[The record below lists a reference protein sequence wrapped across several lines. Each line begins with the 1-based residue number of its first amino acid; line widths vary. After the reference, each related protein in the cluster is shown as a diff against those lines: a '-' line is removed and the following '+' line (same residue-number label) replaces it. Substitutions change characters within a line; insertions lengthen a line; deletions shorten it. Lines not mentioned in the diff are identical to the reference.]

1 MKDPHR
7 SSICL
12 VEEDCLVG
20 NLASL
25 TPQSWTTSH
34 TL

>member
-12 VEEDCLVG
+12 VEDCLVG

-25 TPQSWTTSH
+25 APQSWTTSH